1 MHRPVRQLVVAAAAA
16 ATLAFPV
23 LGVPGVGAPA
33 HAEPRAGKTAE
44 LVVDAHPDVVTARSA
59 TAPDRHR
66 ADAIRSY
73 AVPTSAA
80 GLGRITT
87 GPDGA
92 MWFTEADKN
101 KIGRISTS
109 GAITE
114 FTLPAQTAADS
125 KVKDI
130 EVDAS
135 GLVWVVWDSGWQI
148 SRIDTATLSAYT
160 WRLAYPYGEEVRV
173 GPSAVWVT
181 LSFDEDGILRIV
193 GDNANWDANA
203 PECDGALGRGRD
215 GAMWCQQFDRLI
227 KVNADGT
234 GGAGQPL
241 PSDATYPYSVA
252 TGPTARIWFGRDD
265 GGTLGYAPARGNVGW
280 VDSENRVRVIRTGDR
295 TAPRSLA
302 LGRDGNVWFT
312 SIGATKGIGHVNA
325 SGRGAVVKVGDYRP
339 RSVTY
344 GADGAIWFT
353 DRDHNRIVRVTRD
366 RLWLTNVSVG
376 ARSQLKPHLQP
387 RLSVL
392 SSRLDA
398 NARRTTARVALAC
411 GSGLVPCS
419 GKALVKAGR
428 TTLGAGSYRVAIRGR
443 ATLTVTL
450 NATARR
456 LLKRRS
462 SVAVTLYLTA
472 PTGQRVIRKMS
483 LTR

>member
-23 LGVPGVGAPA
+23 LGMPGVGAPA
-33 HAEPRAGKTAE
+33 HAEPTAE
-44 LVVDAHPDVVTARSA
+44 QTTDPVVDAHPDVVTARHVR
-59 TAPDRHR
+59 PLRQR
-66 ADAIRSY
+66 AGSIRGY

-87 GPDGA
+87 APDGN

-101 KIGRISTS
+101 KIGRISIS

-114 FTLPAQTAADS
+114 FTLPAQTTADS

-130 EVDAS
+130 EVDAT

-148 SRIDTATLSAYT
+148 SRIDPATLSAYT

-173 GPSAVWVT
+173 GPDAVWVT

-193 GDNANWDANA
+193 GDTATWDANA

-215 GAMWCQQFDRLI
+215 GAMWCQQFDRLL

-234 GGAGQPL
+234 GGAAYPL
-241 PSDATYPYSVA
+241 PSDASYPYSVA
-252 TGPTARIWFGRDD
+252 TGPTGRIWFGRDD

-295 TAPRSLA
+295 TAPRSLT
-302 LGRDGNVWFT
+302 LGRDKNVWFT
-312 SIGATKGIGHVNA
+312 SVGAAKGIGHVNA
-325 SGRGAVVKVGDYRP
+325 AGQGAIVKVGDYRP

-366 RLWLTNVSVG
+366 LLWKTNVDVG
-376 ARSQLKPHLQP
+376 ARSQLKPHPQP
-387 RLSVL
+387 RLVAL
-392 SSRLDA
+392 STRLDA
-398 NARRTTARVALAC
+398 NARRTTARTLLSC
-411 GSGLVPCS
+411 GSGLVPCT
-419 GKALVKAGR
+419 GRATVKAGTATVGTGR
-428 TTLGAGSYRVAIRGR
+428 YKVSIGGRSYLV
-443 ATLTVTL
+443 VTL

-456 LLKRRS
+456 LLARRS
-462 SVAVTLYLTA
+462 SVAVVLTLVSD
-472 PTGQRVIRKMS
+472 TGQRVTRRQA